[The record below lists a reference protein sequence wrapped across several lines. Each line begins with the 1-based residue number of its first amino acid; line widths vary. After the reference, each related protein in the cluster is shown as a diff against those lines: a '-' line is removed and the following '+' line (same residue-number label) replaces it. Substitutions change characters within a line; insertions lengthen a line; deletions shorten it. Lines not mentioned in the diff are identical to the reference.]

1 MSPTFAD
8 KIAIV
13 TGSSRG
19 IGAAIAKRLARDGAT
34 VVVNYNGSEA
44 AARGV
49 VGEINAEGKGKA
61 IAIKADMSLV
71 KDAERLV
78 EETVK
83 LYGRLDIV
91 ISNAAILA
99 NATLGTIDEAQ
110 FDRLFYVNVKT
121 PLFMVKRA
129 SRYMKHG
136 TLSDC
141 IYDIPHSQHI

>member
-1 MSPTFAD
+1 MPPTLAD

-34 VVVNYNGSEA
+34 VVINYNGSEA

-61 IAIKADMSLV
+61 IAIKADMSV
-71 KDAERLV
+71 VQDAERLV

-83 LYGRLDIV
+83 LYGRLDII
-91 ISNAAILA
+91 ISNAAVLA
-99 NATLGTIDEAQ
+99 TATLGMIDEAQ
-110 FDRLFYVNVKT
+110 FDHQFDVNVKT
-121 PLFMVKRA
+121 PLFMVKKA
-129 SRYMKHG
+129 SRYMKNG
-136 TLSDC
+136 KLSDN
-141 IYDIPHSQHI
+141 IYDTPHSQHI